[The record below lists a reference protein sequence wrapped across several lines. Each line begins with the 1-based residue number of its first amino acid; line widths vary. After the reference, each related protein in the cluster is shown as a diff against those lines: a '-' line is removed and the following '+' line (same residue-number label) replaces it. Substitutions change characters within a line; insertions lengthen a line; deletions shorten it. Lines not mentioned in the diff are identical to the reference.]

1 MKDPRQSDVRESTV
15 VLVCRDI
22 ELNGEDRKEIE
33 RSEAAL
39 AHVFPKI
46 HRIEWTVTARS
57 RPVRAVEV
65 RVQMH
70 ARGGD
75 FEGRAS
81 EKDARTAFQVVTR
94 KILAQKR
101 NQKEA
106 SLGSRR
112 DANTRA
118 TAADWY

>member
-1 MKDPRQSDVRESTV
+1 MKDPRQSKVRESTV

-46 HRIEWTVTARS
+46 HRIEWTVTAR
-57 RPVRAVEV
+57 PRAVD
-65 RVQMH
+65 VQLRTH

-81 EKDARTAFQVVTR
+81 GKDARTALQLVTK

-101 NQKEA
+101 NEKEA

-112 DANTRA
+112 DEHSRTPV
-118 TAADWY
+118 DWY

>member
-1 MKDPRQSDVRESTV
+1 MKDPRQSNVRESTV
-15 VLVCRDI
+15 VLVCREI
-22 ELNGEDRKEIE
+22 VLNGEDRKEIE

-46 HRIEWTVTARS
+46 HRIEWTVTART
-57 RPVRAVEV
+57 RAVEV
-65 RVQMH
+65 HAQLH

-81 EKDARTAFQVVTR
+81 SKDARNAFQAVT
-94 KILAQKR
+94 KKLLSQKR

-106 SLGSRR
+106 ALGSRR
-112 DANTRA
+112 DERA
-118 TAADWY
+118 RPAEIDWH

>member
-22 ELNGEDRKEIE
+22 VLTGEDRKEIG

-46 HRIEWTVTARS
+46 HRIEWTVTARP
-57 RPVRAVEV
+57 RTVEV
-65 RVQMH
+65 HARMH

-75 FEGRAS
+75 CEARAS
-81 EKDARTAFQVVTR
+81 AKDTRTAFQMVT
-94 KILAQKR
+94 KKLLAQTR
-101 NQKEA
+101 NRKA
-106 SLGSRR
+106 AKLGSRR
-112 DANTRA
+112 
-118 TAADWY
+118 AASARQPASDWS

>member
-1 MKDPRQSDVRESTV
+1 MKDPRQSNVSESTV

-22 ELNGEDRKEIE
+22 VLNGEDRREIE
-33 RSEAAL
+33 KSEAAL

-46 HRIEWTVTARS
+46 HRIEWTVTARA
-57 RPVRAVEV
+57 RAVEV
-65 RVQMH
+65 HAQVH

-81 EKDARTAFQVVTR
+81 SKDARNALQAVT
-94 KILAQKR
+94 KKLLGQKR

-112 DANTRA
+112 DERA
-118 TAADWY
+118 RPAQIDWH

>member
-1 MKDPRQSDVRESTV
+1 MKDPRQSDARESTV

-22 ELNGEDRKEIE
+22 ELNPDDRKEIE

-39 AHVFPKI
+39 AHIFQKI
-46 HRIEWTVTARS
+46 HRLEWTITAK
-57 RPVRAVEV
+57 PRAVEV
-65 RVQMH
+65 HAFMH

-81 EKDARTAFQVVTR
+81 GKDARTALQAVTK

-101 NQKEA
+101 NRKEA

-112 DANTRA
+112 DAPNRA
-118 TAADWY
+118 AAGDWY

>member
-1 MKDPRQSDVRESTV
+1 MKDPRQSKVRESTV

-46 HRIEWTVTARS
+46 HRIEWTVTAR
-57 RPVRAVEV
+57 PRAIEV
-65 RVQMH
+65 HIHLH

-75 FEGRAS
+75 FESRAA
-81 EKDARTAFQVVTR
+81 EKDARTAFQTVT
-94 KILAQKR
+94 KKLLSQKR

-112 DANTRA
+112 DAHPRA
-118 TAADWY
+118 APDDWY

>member
-1 MKDPRQSDVRESTV
+1 MKDSRQSKVSESTV

-39 AHVFPKI
+39 AHVFPTI
-46 HRIEWTVTARS
+46 HRIEWTVTAKR
-57 RPVRAVEV
+57 RAVEV
-65 RVQMH
+65 HAQMH

-75 FEGRAS
+75 YEGRAA

-101 NQKEA
+101 SQKES

-112 DANTRA
+112 DERTRA
-118 TAADWY
+118 AAGDWY

>member
-15 VLVCRDI
+15 VLVRRDI

-46 HRIEWTVTARS
+46 HRIEWTVTR
-57 RPVRAVEV
+57 RPRAVEV
-65 RVQMH
+65 HAQMH

-94 KILAQKR
+94 KLLAQKR

-112 DANTRA
+112 DAQARQA
-118 TAADWY
+118 EGDWY

>member
-15 VLVCRDI
+15 VLIRRDI
-22 ELNGEDRKEIE
+22 ELSGKDRKEIE

-39 AHVFPKI
+39 AHVFPKS
-46 HRIEWTVTARS
+46 HRSEWTVTAR
-57 RPVRAVEV
+57 PRAVEV
-65 RVQMH
+65 HAQLH

-75 FEGRAS
+75 FEGRADG
-81 EKDARTAFQVVTR
+81 KDARTAFQAVT
-94 KILAQKR
+94 KKLLGQKR

-112 DANTRA
+112 DETPRA
-118 TAADWY
+118 AAADWH

>member
-1 MKDPRQSDVRESTV
+1 MKDPRQSNMRESTV

-22 ELNGEDRKEIE
+22 ELSGEDRKEIE

-46 HRIEWTVTARS
+46 HRIEWTVTARP
-57 RPVRAVEV
+57 RDVEV
-65 RVQMH
+65 HAHMH

-75 FEGRAS
+75 FEGRAAQ
-81 EKDARTAFQVVTR
+81 KDVRTAFQAVT
-94 KILAQKR
+94 KKLLGQKR
-101 NQKEA
+101 NQKAA

-112 DANTRA
+112 ESMRS
-118 TAADWY
+118 TAEDWY

>member
-1 MKDPRQSDVRESTV
+1 MKDPKQSSARESTV

-46 HRIEWTVTARS
+46 HRLEWTVTARP
-57 RPVRAVEV
+57 RGVEV
-65 RVQMH
+65 STRMH

-75 FEGRAS
+75 FEGKAS
-81 EKDARTAFQVVTR
+81 EKDARSAFQAVTR
-94 KILAQKR
+94 KLLGQKR
-101 NQKEA
+101 NQKA
-106 SLGSRR
+106 AALGSRR
-112 DANTRA
+112 EGRG
-118 TAADWY
+118 AAAGDWY

>member
-22 ELNGEDRKEIE
+22 GLIGKDRKEIE

-46 HRIEWTVTARS
+46 HRIEWTVTAR
-57 RPVRAVEV
+57 PRAVEV
-65 RVQMH
+65 HVQMH

-81 EKDARTAFQVVTR
+81 EKDARTAFQAVT
-94 KILAQKR
+94 KKVLAQKR
-101 NQKEA
+101 NQKA
-106 SLGSRR
+106 ATLGSRR
-112 DANTRA
+112 DAPVRA
-118 TAADWY
+118 SAGDWY

>member
-1 MKDPRQSDVRESTV
+1 MKDPRQSNVRESTV

-22 ELNGEDRKEIE
+22 ELSSEDRKEIE

-46 HRIEWTVTARS
+46 HRIEWGVTHT
-57 RPVRAVEV
+57 PRAVEV
-65 RVQMH
+65 HVHMH

-112 DANTRA
+112 DTLTRA
-118 TAADWY
+118 AAADWY

>member
-1 MKDPRQSDVRESTV
+1 MKDPRQSNMSESTV

-22 ELNGEDRKEIE
+22 ALNGEDRKEIE

-46 HRIEWTVTARS
+46 HRIEWTVTS
-57 RPVRAVEV
+57 RPRDVEV
-65 RVQMH
+65 HAHMH

-75 FEGRAS
+75 FEGRAA
-81 EKDARTAFQVVTR
+81 EKDARTAFQSVT
-94 KILAQKR
+94 KKLLGQKR

-112 DANTRA
+112 DAHSRSA
-118 TAADWY
+118 QMADWY

>member
-22 ELNGEDRKEIE
+22 ALKREDRREIE

-46 HRIEWTVTARS
+46 HRMEWTAIARPRS
-57 RPVRAVEV
+57 VEV
-65 RVQMH
+65 HARMH

-75 FEGRAS
+75 FESRAS
-81 EKDARTAFQVVTR
+81 EKDARTAFQMATKR
-94 KILAQKR
+94 LLSQKR
-101 NQKEA
+101 TQRA
-106 SLGSRR
+106 AALGSRR
-112 DANTRA
+112 KPSRTVRKGPLRA
-118 TAADWY
+118 DS

>member
-1 MKDPRQSDVRESTV
+1 MKDPKQSNVSESTV

-22 ELNGEDRKEIE
+22 ELNGDDRQEIE

-46 HRIEWTVTARS
+46 HRIEWTVTAR
-57 RPVRAVEV
+57 PRAVEV
-65 RVQMH
+65 HAHIH

-75 FEGRAS
+75 FEGRGAD
-81 EKDARTAFQVVTR
+81 KDARTAFQAVT
-94 KILAQKR
+94 KKLLAQRR

-106 SLGSRR
+106 SIGSRR
-112 DANTRA
+112 QGAANGSTG
-118 TAADWY
+118 DWY